1 MTTLKRGLV
10 SVKQAVLLSA
20 ATSFGF
26 LAAFP
31 VLAAEQGA
39 STPPASAPPENVS
52 DGLSLEEVVV
62 TATAN
67 RVSKMDSSVSVST
80 LDSSQLQQL
89 QPTSAADVLRD
100 IPGIRAE
107 ASGGEGNA
115 NVAVRGL
122 PIASGGAKYVQ
133 FQEDGLPVLEYG
145 DIAFATPD
153 TFMRIDYNTD
163 HVEVVRG
170 GSASTFASNAPGGV
184 FNFIS
189 KTGGESLQGNVGI
202 SAGLDY
208 NEQRYDFDYGGPIAD
223 GWKFHVGGFY
233 RTGEGVRSV
242 GYDNAE
248 DGGQIKANLTH
259 DFDDD
264 KGFIRLNFKELDDR
278 TPVYLPVPVQVNGNN
293 ITSIP
298 NFSAQ
303 NGALQ
308 TPYLQQDLAVAANG
322 NRLLTNIDDG
332 YHSQVTAFGVELR
345 LNLANDWKLDDNF
358 RYASISGDF
367 VGPYPAGVGTAA
379 GYATSIGGAG
389 STLSYATGPN
399 KGQTI
404 TNPAALGGNG
414 LAVDMGL
421 FNVSLPDMGNVAN
434 NLSLSKLLNGPN
446 DTATNLSFGLY
457 ESRQN
462 IVQDWHWN
470 EYLQTAV
477 GKNAQLLNVTNAA
490 GVLQTQGGVIGYGT
504 VFGGCCVRYENAHYD
519 TTAPYASVNWQGYGW
534 NVDGSV
540 RYDIQ
545 NASGSYAAGTA
556 GPYPVIANAPL
567 TVPEQNVYVVN
578 TADALPIDY
587 TQHYISYSVGANYE
601 FTHDLAAFARVS
613 EGGRA
618 NADRLLFGGG
628 INPDGSA
635 SSQVAVNRVRQLEA
649 GVKWRIQDFS
659 FFATPFF
666 ARTAETNQDVTEQ
679 IEFQDRVYHAYGV
692 ELEGAW
698 QSEYFRINGGVTYT
712 HSRIVSDFI
721 TPGDEGTAPQRQ
733 ANWVYQFTPT
743 FVLNPYLVLGV
754 NVIGTT
760 DSFSGQTS
768 STGSRLMQPGYTT
781 VNAFVNYNIT
791 ERLKLGFNVNNWFN
805 TIGITEVDSYPNAN
819 GVATARSIPGRSIK
833 GSLVYSF

>member
-10 SVKQAVLLSA
+10 SVKQAVLFSA

-278 TPVYLPVPVQVNGNN
+278 TPVYLPVPVQVNGSS

-308 TPYLQQDLAVAANG
+308 TPFLQQDLAVAANG

-345 LNLANDWKLDDNF
+345 LNLANDWRLDDNF

-379 GYATSIGGAG
+379 GYATSIGGPGA
-389 STLSYATGPN
+389 TLSYATGPN
-399 KGQTI
+399 KGQII

-434 NLSLSKLLNGPN
+434 NLSLSKQLSGPA
-446 DTATNLSFGLY
+446 DTSTNLSFGLY

-470 EYLQTAV
+470 EYLQEAV
-477 GKNAQLLNVTNAA
+477 GKNAQLLNVTSAA
-490 GVLQTQGGVIGYGT
+490 GVPQTQGGVIGYGT

-534 NVDGSV
+534 NIDGSV
-540 RYDIQ
+540 RYDLQ
-545 NASGSYAAGTA
+545 KASGSYAAGTA
-556 GPYPVIANAPL
+556 GPYPVIANEAI
-567 TVPEQNVYVVN
+567 TVPEEKVYVVN

-587 TQHYISYSVGANYE
+587 TQHYISYSLGANYE
-601 FTHDLAAFARVS
+601 FTHDLAVFGRVS
-613 EGGRA
+613 QGGRA

-635 SSQVAVNRVRQLEA
+635 SSQVAINTVRQLEA
-649 GVKWRIQDFS
+649 GLKWRIEDFS

-743 FVLNPYLVLGV
+743 FVFNPYLVAGV

-760 DSFSGQTS
+760 DAFSGQTS
-768 STGSRLMQPGYTT
+768 STGVRLMQPGYTT

-791 ERLKLGFNVNNWFN
+791 DRLKLGFNVNNWFN